1 MQVIPKAAINVV
13 IDLWP
18 MIILCT
24 ITIISIRIS
33 LSISNHQKIEFAKE
47 MINLVFVIYI
57 MLLFNLVTTTDFSSY
72 GNNFIPFKEMFRYEL
87 SSKLF
92 YRNVVGNVVLFIPFG
107 YFVNYYCKSKN
118 ITYPLVVTSIISLSI
133 ETIQMLLGRSFDID
147 DIILNIIGGL
157 IGYLFYVLG
166 EFLLR
171 KTSERFKNSLL
182 LNLICIVIVII
193 LITLILS
200 LYGVV
205 I

>member
-1 MQVIPKAAINVV
+1 MIPKAAINVV